1 MKNLQAYEKFC
12 LNERQET
19 FFARHNQPSSYKER
33 VSQSYNLP
41 KDSSVLQRVSGF
53 FQGLEDRLNR
63 MASIG
68 QSLQQQRR
76 SERGGGPNTGVESLF
91 GIFSVVPSVLKKVFG
106 PTQYKFG
113 KETPS
118 DNRMD
123 LDFMRHTNEDFAKTS
138 LPYINTEGQLEKNI
152 TNTYQKAGVNPGQSP
167 VLDDIMKNRA
177 YLYYMKQK
185 NPTHPMFTTN
195 N

>member
-1 MKNLQAYEKFC
+1 
-12 LNERQET
+12 
-19 FFARHNQPSSYKER
+19 
-33 VSQSYNLP
+33 
-41 KDSSVLQRVSGF
+41 
-53 FQGLEDRLNR
+53 
-63 MASIG
+63 
-68 QSLQQQRR
+68 
-76 SERGGGPNTGVESLF
+76 
-91 GIFSVVPSVLKKVFG
+91 
-106 PTQYKFG
+106 
-113 KETPS
+113 
-118 DNRMD
+118 MD

-152 TNTYQKAGVNPGQSP
+152 TKTYQKAGVNPGQSP